1 MASRVNICQV
11 NILNNPAE
19 FTSKFNLEITFEV
32 FEYLPK
38 DLEWELVYVGSG
50 TSSEY
55 DQVLDSALVGPVPEG
70 RHKFV
75 FDAPCPN
82 VAKIPTEDIVGVS
95 VLLLRCKY
103 NEQEFINLGWFVSNE
118 YVDEELKENPPAQPL
133 VDKLIRKVEIDDLRV
148 TTHSIKWTE
157 EEAATEF
164 PEANESE
171 RVFVEEELMP
181 MNDEEV
187 DDEEE
192 DDDEEEGDANAE
204 VDLAFEEVNERVS
217 NALNSLDGKVVEN
230 TEAAGDNDVA
240 MEDDSGEGESIQINN
255 DKNCFIRSIWR

>member
-1 MASRVNICQV
+1 MASRVCQV

-19 FTSKFNLEITFEV
+19 FTSKFNLEITFEL

-38 DLEWELVYVGSG
+38 DLEWELVYVRSG

-75 FDAPCPN
+75 FDEPCPN

-133 VDKLIRKVEIDDLRV
+133 VDKVFYYCAQKIRKNCSKKFLDSLCNLLFYLIRKVEIDDLRV

-157 EEAATEF
+157 EEAADEF
-164 PEANESE
+164 PEANES
-171 RVFVEEELMP
+171 VMKS
-181 MNDEEV
+181 MK
-187 DDEEE
+187 
-192 DDDEEEGDANAE
+192 
-204 VDLAFEEVNERVS
+204 VS
-217 NALNSLDGKVVEN
+217 DIFFRFFCSISGKVIE
-230 TEAAGDNDVA
+230 
-240 MEDDSGEGESIQINN
+240 IF
-255 DKNCFIRSIWR
+255 CC